1 MVFETQQSMA
11 SMLAGRNF
19 RLNELP
25 PGPKILPVG
34 ARGVVHTA
42 QFNGKQESKP
52 GLLKQSRAQA
62 TCAAPATVKQTA
74 PQGATPFPSSHWAP

>member
-1 MVFETQQSMA
+1 MVFKTQQSMA

-19 RLNELP
+19 RLKRVVA
-25 PGPKILPVG
+25 GPKIPPVG

-42 QFNGKQESKP
+42 QFNGKQEWKP
-52 GLLKQSRAQA
+52 PNTGPKAQA

-74 PQGATPFPSSHWAP
+74 PQGANPFPSSHWAP